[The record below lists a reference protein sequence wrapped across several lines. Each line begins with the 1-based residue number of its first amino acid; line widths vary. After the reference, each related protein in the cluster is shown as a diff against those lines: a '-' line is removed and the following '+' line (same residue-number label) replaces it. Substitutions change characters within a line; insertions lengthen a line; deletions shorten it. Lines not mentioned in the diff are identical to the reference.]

1 MNDIATT
8 LARTQALILAGGRG
22 ERLFPL
28 TLSRPKPCIPFCGRF
43 RIIDFTLSNCLNS
56 GLPRVSLLTQYRH
69 EQIHAYVREGWSCLW
84 KGAPSGSSPLLCLPP
99 ASGKHYRGTADAVFQ
114 NVALF
119 ESDKPDFV
127 LVLSADHIYDMD
139 YRDLLQRHVE
149 TGADL
154 TIASVEH
161 PLSGANQFGVV
172 DVDADSRVIG
182 FQEKPSTPRSV
193 SGRPEVALISMGV
206 YVFKTNVLV
215 WSLME
220 SCDAGQGYDFGRDII
235 PSLVAS
241 GRTYAHD
248 FRDRVTAASRY
259 WRDIGTLDSYYESSM
274 DFVRS
279 RHRWPLQTAARI
291 ETWARVSASAHVLQ
305 SVISDGVR
313 IEDGA
318 YVTDSVLMPGVK
330 VGRGARIRRAIVADD
345 VEIPNGV
352 HIGFDLDH
360 DRKRHLV
367 TDAGVVIVGDPFG
380 QRQPRTDGALGSRD
394 VFTGLTPLAIARA
407 DAA

>member
-1 MNDIATT
+1 MNDVATT

-56 GLPRVSLLTQYRH
+56 GLSRVSLLTQYRR
-69 EQIHAYVREGWSCLW
+69 EQIHAYVRDGWSRLW
-84 KGAPSGSSPLLCLPP
+84 KSATSDRSPLICFPP
-99 ASGKHYRGTADAVFQ
+99 ASGKHYRGTADAVLQ

-119 ESDKPDFV
+119 ESEKPDFV

-139 YRDLLQRHVE
+139 YRDLLHRHVE

-154 TIASVEH
+154 TMGTVEH
-161 PLSGANQFGVV
+161 PICGANQFGVV
-172 DVDADSRVIG
+172 DVDTAWRVIG
-182 FQEKPSTPRSV
+182 FEEKPSTPHSV
-193 SGRPEVALISMGV
+193 SGRPEVARISMGV
-206 YVFKTNVLV
+206 YVFKTNALV

-220 SCDAGQGYDFGRDII
+220 NCDAGQGCDFGRDVI

-241 GRTYAHD
+241 GRAYAYD
-248 FRDRVTAASRY
+248 FRDQVTAAPRY

-318 YVTDSVLMPGVK
+318 HVTDSVLMPGVK
-330 VGRGARIRRAIVADD
+330 VGRGARIRRAIVEDD

-352 HIGFDLDH
+352 HIGFDLEN

-367 TDAGVVIVGDPFG
+367 TDAGVVIVADPLG
-380 QRQPRTDGALGSRD
+380 QLRPNDGCQD
-394 VFTGLTPLAIARA
+394 VLQVRAPLAT
-407 DAA
+407 AA